1 MPKVLT
7 RLFIVALILMS
18 FAPAHAELVDEPD
31 PSIVTEN
38 PHIQKLAKDF
48 EKTKKD
54 IVEKEVRQRKVMSS
68 LFEINRKMKKIV
80 TEQANFVQQRLV
92 LEDSTRELAE
102 KILSLEDKL
111 KNQKV
116 LLRERLTAIYKLGG
130 QGLARI
136 VFASS
141 TSAQLEKNLKILGI
155 IAKRDLDLIKDYSAS
170 VKELEAKK
178 IKFTKRLAKLK
189 KLEKNILEQEDKL
202 TAENASK
209 SKILNDIKSSKQ
221 FALNKLNGIRNKSA
235 QINISDESGVLDLL
249 FRPSFFEKKGLL
261 PPPVNGKIT
270 RNFGIVRD
278 EEYNVSWPHK
288 GLFFSA
294 TVGTPV
300 KNVFDGR
307 VAFVG
312 VVAGF
317 GNTIIIDH
325 GDHYYSVYSNTKKIS
340 VLEGDEVK
348 QHQVIAQ
355 SGTGFEDGSA
365 GTSSTASNDVNGL
378 YFEIRHFSEPY
389 DPRSWLKGTL

>member
-1 MPKVLT
+1 
-7 RLFIVALILMS
+7 
-18 FAPAHAELVDEPD
+18 
-31 PSIVTEN
+31 
-38 PHIQKLAKDF
+38 
-48 EKTKKD
+48 
-54 IVEKEVRQRKVMSS
+54 MSS

-80 TEQANFVQQRLV
+80 TEQANFVQQRFV

-102 KILSLEDKL
+102 KILALEDKL
-111 KNQKV
+111 KNQKS

-141 TSAQLEKNLKILGI
+141 SSAQLEKNLKILGI

-170 VKELEAKK
+170 VQELEAKK
-178 IKFTKRLAKLK
+178 IKFTNRLAKLK
-189 KLEKNILEQEDKL
+189 KLEKNIRDQEDKL

-221 FALNKLNGIRNKSA
+221 FALNKLNGLRSKSA

-261 PPPVNGKIT
+261 PAPVNGKIT

-278 EEYNVSWPHK
+278 EEHNVSWPHK

-325 GDHYYSVYSNTKKIS
+325 GDHYYSVYSNTNKIS

-355 SGTGFEDGSA
+355 SGTGFEDGAA
-365 GTSSTASNDVNGL
+365 GTTSTASNDVNGL